1 MNTLHARSS
10 QDVWINNFNN
20 LFKKEYVLHF
30 FPSEK
35 YNTNENINSIM
46 RLVIYIS
53 VILSVLYRT
62 VYYLIFIVIAGIV
75 TYIYYTIYKDSIRE
89 HLKTG
94 MLHNQLFVKE
104 IKSKPYNPVMNKLV
118 GESNDQYSDAYLTSS
133 DEAIR
138 DNILYE
144 YNKLHKNVKQEIM
157 SNDILNQ
164 KEALLHFCPLTD
176 KTGIPDF
183 AKFAKNVYGTKVE
196 DRRELVKRGFL
207 SKADKARLQIFE
219 ESLVYDPL
227 NTNVN
232 YLKAAVQAI

>member
-1 MNTLHARSS
+1 MNTLHAHSS
-10 QDVWINNFNN
+10 EDVWINNFNN

-35 YNTNENINSIM
+35 CNTNENINSIM

-104 IKSKPYNPVMNKLV
+104 IKSKPYNPVMNKLI

-144 YNKLHKNVKQEIM
+144 YNKLRKNVKQEII

-183 AKFAKNVYGTKVE
+183 ASFAEKLYGKSNMGRA
-196 DRRELVKRGFL
+196 DKAKRGFFQK
-207 SKADKARLQIFE
+207 SDYRDLQRIN
-219 ESLVYDPL
+219 YDPA
-227 NTNVN
+227 NIV
-232 YLKAAVQAI
+232 LK